1 MSYIVWAWGSH
12 WSVFVALAG
21 PLLAAGVPFQL
32 NWMKTGRHIDTIAG
46 PLRRIHMGDDKRI
59 IRGQMEIAG
68 IVGPVWFIGFLFTM
82 GYAQMSFGKVIL
94 VLLFWPYYLGSAM
107 G

>member
-1 MSYIVWAWGSH
+1 
-12 WSVFVALAG
+12 
-21 PLLAAGVPFQL
+21 
-32 NWMKTGRHIDTIAG
+32 
-46 PLRRIHMGDDKRI
+46 MGDDKRI
-59 IRGQMEIAG
+59 IRGKMEIAG